1 MERALRQ
8 RELEEERALTR
19 EFRVALQQAQTELEE
34 EKALHLLRS
43 RDHQPRPQ
51 VITVQAEDKIDSNKL
66 VIPILNAKDEPE
78 LDRWL
83 VKARTG
89 LQAAAP
95 GSGQSFFAKAE
106 AV

>member
-19 EFRVALQQAQTELEE
+19 EFRVALRQVQTEIEE
-34 EKALHLLRS
+34 EKAMQLVRS
-43 RDHQPRPQ
+43 HDRQPTPQ
-51 VITVQAEDKIDSNKL
+51 VNIVKAEYEIDSNKL
-66 VIPILNAKDEPE
+66 VIPMLKAKDDPE
-78 LDRWL
+78 LERWL
-83 VKARTG
+83 VKTRTG